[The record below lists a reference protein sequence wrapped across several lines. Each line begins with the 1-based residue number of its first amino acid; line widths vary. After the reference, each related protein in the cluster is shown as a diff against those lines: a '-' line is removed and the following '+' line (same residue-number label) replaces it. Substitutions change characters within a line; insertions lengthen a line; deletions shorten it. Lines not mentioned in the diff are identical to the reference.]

1 MTRTRFIVACT
12 LRSLLVANKII
23 YLDNAATTLVNP
35 EVLDS
40 YNKTK
45 TQYFA
50 NPSSIHISGQE
61 SSRLLSKAREQI
73 LSLLNVNDDELI
85 FTSGATEANN
95 LAIKG
100 YALRYQNRGKHLIT
114 TAIEHPSVLEAFK
127 QLEDNFGFEVT
138 YLPINKNGVIEIN
151 DLKNAIRKDTIL
163 VSIMAVNNE
172 IGSINNI
179 NEISNLL
186 KDYPLIAFHSD
197 VTQGIGKI
205 NLPYEKMDMFSFSGH
220 KIHGLNSSGALIKRK
235 KIELLPLLSGG
246 GQENNFRSGTNDVAL
261 AVSLA
266 KAMRLS
272 ISSLDHNFAKI
283 KQFSE
288 VLLTYLKENPSLYE
302 INSFDNPYIVNFSSL
317 TKKASVVVES
327 LSTRGIM
334 VSSVSACHAKKEPIS
349 YVIKALGKSDELAHN
364 TIRVSFSS
372 DNNIED
378 VNALIFNLKN
388 INKELV

>member
-1 MTRTRFIVACT
+1 MRFIVACT
-12 LRSLLVANKII
+12 LRSLLVGNKII

-45 TQYFA
+45 NQYFA

-138 YLPINKNGVIEIN
+138 YLSINKNGVIDIN
-151 DLKNAIRKDTIL
+151 DLKKAIRKDTIL

-172 IGSINNI
+172 VGSINNI

-186 KDYPLIAFHSD
+186 NDYPLIAFHSD

-272 ISSLDHNFAKI
+272 ISSLDQNFAKI

-288 VLLTYLKENPSLYE
+288 VLLSYLKENPSLYE
-302 INSFDNPYIVNFSSL
+302 INSFDNPYIVNFSTL

-364 TIRVSFSS
+364 TIRVSFSN

>member
-1 MTRTRFIVACT
+1 M
-12 LRSLLVANKII
+12 ANKII

-272 ISSLDHNFAKI
+272 ISSLDQNFTKI

>member
-1 MTRTRFIVACT
+1 M
-12 LRSLLVANKII
+12 ANKII

>member
-1 MTRTRFIVACT
+1 M
-12 LRSLLVANKII
+12 ANKII

-272 ISSLDHNFAKI
+272 ISSLDQNFTKI

-327 LSTRGIM
+327 LSTKGIM

-349 YVIKALGKSDELAHN
+349 YVIKALGKSDILAHN

-372 DNNIED
+372 DNTFED

>member
-1 MTRTRFIVACT
+1 MRFIVACM
-12 LRSLLVANKII
+12 LRSLVVANRII

-45 TQYFA
+45 NQYFA

-114 TAIEHPSVLEAFK
+114 TVIEHPSVLEAFK
-127 QLEDNFGFEVT
+127 QLEDSFGFEVT
-138 YLPINKNGVIEIN
+138 YLPVNKNGVIDIN
-151 DLKNAIRKDTIL
+151 DLKKAIRKDTIL

-172 IGSINNI
+172 VGSVNDIT
-179 NEISNLL
+179 EISNLL
-186 KDYPLIAFHSD
+186 KDYPLIAFHCD
-197 VTQGIGKI
+197 VTPGIGKI

-272 ISSLDHNFAKI
+272 ISSLDQNYSKI

-288 VLLTYLKENPSLYE
+288 VLLTYLKDNPSLYE
-302 INSFDNPYIVNFSSL
+302 INSFTDPYIVNFSTL

-349 YVIKALGKSDELAHN
+349 YVVKALGKSDELAHN

>member
-1 MTRTRFIVACT
+1 M
-12 LRSLLVANKII
+12 ANKII

-45 TQYFA
+45 NQYFA

-100 YALRYQNRGKHLIT
+100 YALKYQNRGKHLIT
-114 TAIEHPSVLEAFK
+114 TVIEHPSVLEAFK

-138 YLPINKNGVIEIN
+138 YLPINKNGVIDIN
-151 DLKNAIRKDTIL
+151 DLKKAIRKDTIL

-172 IGSINNI
+172 VGSINNI

-186 KDYPLIAFHSD
+186 NDYPLIAFHSD

-272 ISSLDHNFAKI
+272 ISSLDQNLAKI